1 MKATLTSGHYFIFG
15 IHAVQ
20 AALNNPQRVKRKLYA
35 TGNASEKLKVPE
47 AIYTHTVDGDW
58 LDKLLPDFSVHQG
71 VALEVQAL
79 PQPHLMELAETGK
92 RLLML
97 DQVSD
102 PHNIGAI
109 LRSAAA
115 FDVGGIIVQDKH
127 APRENATIA
136 KTAAGALELIP
147 LVAVTNLTRAL
158 KELQNAGYWSVGMD
172 GDAKQTID
180 QLNLDPKTVLVMGAE
195 GSGLRRLVAEK
206 CDLLAKLSI
215 HSQMESLNVSVATGI
230 SLYALAQ
237 KIG

>member
-1 MKATLTSGHYFIFG
+1 MNTKPTPGHYFIFG

-20 AALNNPQRVKRKLYA
+20 AALDNPKRVKRKLYA
-35 TGNASEKLKVPE
+35 TGNAAEKLKVPE
-47 AIYTHTVDGDW
+47 RIYTHTVDSDW
-58 LDKLLPDFSVHQG
+58 LNKLLPDHSVHQG
-71 VALEVQAL
+71 VVLEVQAL
-79 PQPHLMELAETGK
+79 PQPHLIEIAQTGK

-109 LRSAAA
+109 IRSAAA

-127 APRENATIA
+127 APRANATIA
-136 KTAAGALELIP
+136 KTAAGALEMVP

-158 KELQNAGYWSVGMD
+158 KELQEEGYWSIGMA
-172 GDAKQTID
+172 GEAKQTID

-195 GSGLRRLVAEK
+195 GSGLRRLIAEK

-215 HSQMESLNVSVATGI
+215 HSQMESLNVSVAAGI

-237 KIG
+237 KTG